1 MPSLAVRST
10 KPKFM
15 GGRMG
20 RKRKKFLGVDE
31 VSGDTLHLCGDS
43 DGVEFR
49 ERFLVRVRPKSRKEP
64 HVEKSY

>member
-15 GGRMG
+15 GDGMG

-31 VSGDTLHLCGDS
+31 VSGDTLQLCGDS
-43 DGVEFR
+43 DGWDS
-49 ERFLVRVRPKSRKEP
+49 VRDSL
-64 HVEKSY
+64 